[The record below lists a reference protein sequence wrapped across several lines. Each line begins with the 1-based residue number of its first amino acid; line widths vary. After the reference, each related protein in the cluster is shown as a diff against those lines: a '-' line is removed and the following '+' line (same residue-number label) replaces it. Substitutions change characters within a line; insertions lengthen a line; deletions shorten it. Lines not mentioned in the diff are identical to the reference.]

1 MAARPRPAIA
11 LVEAMGVWQ
20 SLQMPSGSGSCMRV
34 RLGERRSRVRIPAR
48 SLGGL
53 WAHSDPLLNKPFY
66 PSGLV
71 TGILT
76 MQCQL
81 ARMRVVRHPRSFVWV
96 FPVAVVNVLEA
107 QGDEVD
113 ELLRITAAVGNTE
126 VKDVDAVFGVRSS
139 DLLARLV
146 RHHEVERNVTCL
158 GVGAEVDPTVHELRR
173 RK

>member
-1 MAARPRPAIA
+1 MSVDLHCGYR
-11 LVEAMGVWQ
+11 
-20 SLQMPSGSGSCMRV
+20 RV

-146 RHHEVERNVTCL
+146 RHREVERNVTCL

-173 RK
+173 RE